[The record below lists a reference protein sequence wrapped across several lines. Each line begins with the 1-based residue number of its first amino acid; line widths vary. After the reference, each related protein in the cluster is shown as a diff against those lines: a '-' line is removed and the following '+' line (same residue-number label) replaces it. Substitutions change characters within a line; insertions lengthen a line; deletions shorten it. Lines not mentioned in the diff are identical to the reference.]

1 MIFRKVLG
9 CVLFKKDSSIPW
21 KYLQFLGGIS
31 LFLAEMF
38 NFYYYSWP
46 LTRISF
52 LGLGGVGRFFFPQC
66 VPIKFSMVF
75 HQVPKGFPS
84 VSEKCSLRF
93 SRWHQLLSDM
103 VCRSDCINGEPTFKW
118 QHLYASILRNAQCFK
133 NK

>member
-1 MIFRKVLG
+1 MIFWKVLG

-52 LGLGGVGRFFFPQC
+52 LGLGGGWGDFCFPPMC
-66 VPIKFSMVF
+66 S
-75 HQVPKGFPS
+75 HQVFNGFPS
-84 VSEKCSLRF
+84 SSQGVPINFWKMF
-93 SRWHQLLSDM
+93 PKIFQMTPTVIWYGLL
-103 VCRSDCINGEPTFKW
+103 KW
-118 QHLYASILRNAQCFK
+118 LYKWGTYFQMATPLCFYFEECPMFQK
-133 NK
+133 